1 MHCLDTGSDG
11 GGVAAWHGAPYPMH
25 EASQASYIEA
35 TWQLQKAM
43 LRMFPSSAR
52 PPIRSDLAPMHLV
65 LLQASALYTTDRF

>member
-1 MHCLDTGSDG
+1 M
-11 GGVAAWHGAPYPMH
+11 AWRALPHARSFPRN
-25 EASQASYIEA
+25 YIEA